1 MTLRTLDAYLQ
12 LPRRRYLTALEW
24 HAAAIGSIAAAVLLG
39 GYGFGI
45 EQLTYLIPGFPTM
58 RLNTAAALMALSLGY
73 MLTLRESRGARYLS
87 IVIAAGIIVWLAWA
101 RVNWALTG
109 APELLATLPAD
120 ATIACVMLSAI
131 ALLLLNLKPGRPA
144 LVGVICVLAATPAL
158 YRIFGLLL
166 FWGAPDPA
174 SPLNAMGLHTATLI
188 AWFNLVCVALHPS
201 LGIGRAI
208 LQPSLRGRLLRRALP
223 IVIGLPVVAE
233 AASLALRIML
243 GWTPEALFALN
254 ATISVVIGVMLVWW
268 LSLITQRWQ
277 EEAIERAE
285 HLARANEA
293 LEQYASSAA
302 HDLKA
307 PARHVLLYG
316 ELLEEALAKGDIDGA
331 RRHARSIRTSGL
343 ELPRLIDGML
353 EFSRSAYARVS
364 LSHNP
369 LSEIVQAAAT
379 MHAPDLEAAHG
390 KVTLESDAVL
400 ECDFTLMTSLFQNL
414 FANAIKNR
422 RQDRRLAIRVSC
434 QREPEFWRIAVEDNG
449 SGFESSFAPVAFN
462 PLARGVRAAGEGA
475 GIGLAACRTI
485 VQSHGGVIRIDPDY
499 RTGARIEFTLPAAR
513 DPKAAAVDPEP
524 ISGPAM
530 AR

>member
-12 LPRRRYLTALEW
+12 LPQRRYFTALEW
-24 HAAAIGSIAAAVLLG
+24 HAAAIGSIAALVLLG
-39 GYGFGI
+39 GYGFGV

-58 RLNTAAALMALSLGY
+58 KPNTAGALMALALGY
-73 MLTLRESRGARYLS
+73 MLTLRESAGARYLS
-87 IVIAAGIIVWLAWA
+87 IVIAAGIIFWLAWA
-101 RVNWALTG
+101 RMNWALTR
-109 APELLATLPAD
+109 APELLATLPSD

-131 ALLLLNLKPGRPA
+131 ALLLLNLRPKRPV
-144 LVGVICVLAATPAL
+144 LIGVICVLAATPGL

-166 FWGAPDPA
+166 FWGAPDSA
-174 SPLNAMGLHTATLI
+174 SPMNSMALHTAALI

-223 IVIGLPVVAE
+223 IVIGLPVIAA

-243 GWTPEALFALN
+243 GWSPEALFALN

-268 LSLITQRWQ
+268 LSLVMQRWQ
-277 EEAIERAE
+277 EQATERAE

-316 ELLEEALAKGDIDGA
+316 ELLEEALAGGDVEAA
-331 RRHARSIRTSGL
+331 RRHAKSIRTSGL
-343 ELPRLIDGML
+343 ELPKLIDGML
-353 EFSRSAYARVS
+353 EFSRSAHVRVS
-364 LSHNP
+364 LSDNP
-369 LSEIVQAAAT
+369 LSEIVQAAASL
-379 MHAPDLEAAHG
+379 HAPDLEQARGRVA
-390 KVTLESDAVL
+390 LESDAVL
-400 ECDFTLMTSLFQNL
+400 QCDPTLMTSLFQNL

-422 RQDRRLAIRVSC
+422 RLDRKLTIRVTC
-434 QREPEFWRIAVEDNG
+434 EREADNWRIAVEDTG
-449 SGFESSFAPVAFN
+449 SGFETGFAAVAFN
-462 PLARGVRAAGEGA
+462 PLARGVRAAGEGV

-485 VQSHGGVIRIDPDY
+485 VQSHGGVIRVDPDY
-499 RTGARIEFTLPAAR
+499 SGGARIEFTLPARHQAS
-513 DPKAAAVDPEP
+513 V
-524 ISGPAM
+524 
-530 AR
+530 

>member
-12 LPRRRYLTALEW
+12 LPRRRYFTALEW

-45 EQLTYLIPGFPTM
+45 EQLTFLIPGFPTM
-58 RLNTAAALMALSLGY
+58 KPNTAGALMALSLGY
-73 MLTLRESRGARYLS
+73 MLTLRESVGARYLS
-87 IVIAAGIIVWLAWA
+87 IIVAAGIILWLAWA
-101 RVNWALTG
+101 RLNWAMTS
-109 APELLATLPAD
+109 APDLLATLPSD
-120 ATIACVMLSAI
+120 ATIACIMLSSI
-131 ALLLLNLKPGRPA
+131 ALLLLNLTKRQA
-144 LVGVICVLAATPAL
+144 VLIGVICVLAATPGL

-166 FWGAPDPA
+166 FWGAPDPT
-174 SPLNAMGLHTATLI
+174 SPMNSMALHTASLI

-233 AASLALRIML
+233 AASLALGIML

-268 LSLITQRWQ
+268 LSHVTQRWQ
-277 EEAIERAE
+277 AEAIERAE

-343 ELPRLIDGML
+343 ELPKLIDGML
-353 EFSRSAYARVS
+353 EFSRSAHTRVS
-364 LSHNP
+364 ISDCP
-369 LSEIVQAAAT
+369 LSEIVQAAASL
-379 MHAPDLEAAHG
+379 HGPDLEAARARIA
-390 KVTLESDAVL
+390 LANDAVL
-400 ECDFTLMTSLFQNL
+400 RCDSTLMTSLFQNL

-422 RQDRRLAIRVSC
+422 RLDRKLTIRVTC
-434 QREPEFWRIAVEDNG
+434 EREPDFWRIAVEDNG
-449 SGFESSFAPVAFN
+449 SGFEPGFPAVAFN

-499 RTGARIEFTLPAAR
+499 RIGARIEFTLPAAR
-513 DPKAAAVDPEP
+513 DPKAAQVDPEP